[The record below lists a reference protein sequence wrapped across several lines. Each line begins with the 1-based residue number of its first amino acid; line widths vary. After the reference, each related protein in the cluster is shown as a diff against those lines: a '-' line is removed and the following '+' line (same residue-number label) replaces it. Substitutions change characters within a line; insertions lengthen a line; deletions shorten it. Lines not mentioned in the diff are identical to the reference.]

1 MMVPRR
7 GRVTPVAENRGIAMK
22 QLSRRF
28 WMCAVAAAGLWLAP
42 SVRAADDPSLAP
54 LRSAAAAYH
63 EGQEARA
70 WELYLTQSKAFRQQW
85 VNLDSDF
92 VIWVAD
98 QHRKQKQFKDAVE
111 ISDSALGSRKM
122 TPAATAQLILVKGDT
137 LRDQQN
143 FAAAK
148 LEYESIDRNTEL
160 RKTPAG
166 QTARFRIVDVL
177 RQTRDYDAADAIIE
191 RLKDI
196 ADPVAQAEAYF
207 MSAKIAFDREDYPGA
222 RENLIEVKKRVP
234 DHVETV
240 FLEAEL
246 NLREDRL
253 QDPELEI
260 GDRVLTTYVVPG
272 RPVTMKMQDRNLA
285 VVRGGGGIPV
295 EIMTR
300 KGKDREIMN
309 LLPSPRDPTLFR
321 GTLNTKLGDAVTNDM
336 RLEVM
341 GDDVVIYQI
350 LETFQKENSLKYES
364 KTMAILSDGDLTATA
379 GEFQTTEDRDEALM
393 KQRMSIILERDGKSM
408 AAVERIRDPWLVR
421 PGNPVR
427 IQVIDYDRDISSLAD
442 SVSVKVDASSGDVV
456 ASVPLKETEPH
467 SGIFRGILKTSKAA
481 PRATASDTAGNSDP
495 NGAITA
501 DGAGWRSNPK
511 VESNKWFEVDLMT
524 IHPLAGCELDCNG
537 AGTVKDVSLYGQVS
551 MTPELIASTRPTK
564 EQVYGYVDL
573 ARHFGP
579 LKATAAYLYAE
590 VESEADQEAVIK
602 IGSCDGVVAWLNGK
616 EIHAKPNGRNW
627 KPEEDTVKATLKAG
641 RNGIVLKVLQINGP
655 WGASMT
661 VLKPDGTPLASM
673 PVVSPAAPGVVTQ
686 WHLFNRPT
694 PEDGI
699 QFGETVSVAKPVRIK
714 DKAFRWV
721 AKDVTPP
728 ASLTISNGMVKAVFH
743 RPAAFRRL
751 RWSFDAIE
759 GKDVA
764 IRKATV
770 QNTFGAT
777 ILPSPLNASQSAAND
792 VLELGP
798 GDKVDITY
806 TDEHRIR
813 RDDNRLHASLKS
825 GFFNAQVML
834 AYETIEMD
842 EEGKREIVYDP
853 AFRFRAGTTESVVCH
868 ITDYDAD
875 VSDEMDKVKVFVQTA
890 GGEKIDMEALETEA
904 HSGEFLAILRL
915 GAATAKDTVKVVK
928 GDSITLAYQ
937 DEENSDG
944 RLSRSAI
951 ITDAP
956 ADAPD
961 LLLYQTVVLNNDEG
975 LMDKKQPSVL
985 LRPMP
990 GEGLTADKPV
1000 ITSMDTSVTFR
1011 AIYPGAAL
1019 SQKSVLTARLLTERE
1034 AVEAKTS
1041 GAQPAYTD
1049 LAMNLVDPTNGE
1061 FTVAVD
1067 VRVGD
1072 PSAYADTDRS
1082 QEALGKRTQAQ
1093 AVFYIKSGD
1102 LVRILIPTADGAGG
1116 TNGWYRLAS
1125 DATIK
1130 FTDRRYLD
1138 KESQIFAGDF
1148 TYVKLTDRD
1157 MDVSDGLD
1165 TASVSVNTKAGTV
1178 PVSLTEVLPHS
1189 GVFSGRLKTDFAGAA
1204 PAEGVLPVQ
1213 YGETIAAEYSDAL
1226 CVGGTMPRKVGATV
1240 QVYMGDDAQLA
1251 TFTKRFSDEDIAV
1264 KTRLLMAEALFELAK
1279 EHRDSGQKDLA
1290 SAEIAEG
1297 KQVLEE
1303 AIADYPDTVHAPHA
1317 EFLLGNLAQEL
1328 EKYEEALERYNKVLS
1343 NWPDSEFSAK
1353 AQLRKGICLEKT
1365 GDMDNALDAYVE
1377 LTYSYPRST
1386 LVSDAIIR
1394 LAQHFYKTKE
1404 YEVAGKIFG
1413 NFQHR
1418 NPDHELAA
1426 KALFL
1431 SAQSY
1436 MKGAEERKAVLEG
1449 RYDVKAQGWLQ
1460 DSITKFEKLI
1470 ATYDDKDL
1478 RAESM
1483 YWLGDCYVKNT
1494 DMKNAYITLKRLTWD
1509 YPETKWAK
1517 FARGQLVQNEQT
1529 FKKFAT
1535 EQ

>member
-1 MMVPRR
+1 
-7 GRVTPVAENRGIAMK
+7 MK
-22 QLSRRF
+22 QISLRF
-28 WMCAVAAAGLWLAP
+28 WMCALAVASFSIGP
-42 SVRAADDPSLAP
+42 VVQAADDPSLVT
-54 LRSAAAAYH
+54 LRAAAAAFH
-63 EGQEARA
+63 AGQEARA
-70 WELYLTQSKAFRQQW
+70 WELYSPLTKAFRQQW

-111 ISDSALGSRKM
+111 IADTALSSRKM
-122 TPAATAQLILVKGDT
+122 TAPGTAQLMLVKGDT

-148 LEYESIDRNTEL
+148 LEYESIDRNADL
-160 RKTPAG
+160 RKTPFG

-177 RQTRDYDAADAIIE
+177 RQTHDFEGADAIIE

-207 MSAKIAFDREDYPGA
+207 MAAKIAFDREDYPGA

-234 DHVETV
+234 DHVESV
-240 FLEAEL
+240 FLEADL

-260 GDRVLTTYVVPG
+260 GDRVLTTYVIPG

-285 VVRGGGGIPV
+285 VVRGGGGIPI

-300 KGKDREIMN
+300 KGKDRELMN

-341 GDDVVIYQI
+341 GDDVVVYQI
-350 LETFQKENSLKYES
+350 LDSFQRENSLKYES
-364 KTMAILSDGDLTATA
+364 KVMAILSDGDLTATA
-379 GEFQTTEDRDEALM
+379 GDFQTSEARDEVLM
-393 KQRMSIILERDGKSM
+393 KQRLSIILERDGKSM

-427 IQVIDYDRDISSLAD
+427 IQVIDYDRDVSAMPD
-442 SVSVKVDASSGDVV
+442 TVSVKVEASSGDAV
-456 ASVPLKETEPH
+456 ASVPLKETEAH
-467 SGIFRGILKTSKAA
+467 SGIFRGVLKTSKAP
-481 PRATASDTAGNSDP
+481 PRATASDSAANSDP
-495 NGAITA
+495 NGAIVA
-501 DGAGWRSNPK
+501 NGAGWRSNSK
-511 VESNKWFEVDLMT
+511 IDSNKWFEVDLMT
-524 IHPLAGCELDCNG
+524 IHPLAGCELTCGG
-537 AGTVKDVSLYGQVS
+537 AGAVKEVSLYGQVGA
-551 MTPELIASTRPTK
+551 TPELIAGTKPTR
-564 EQVYGYVDL
+564 EQIYGYVDL
-573 ARHFGP
+573 VRQFGA
-579 LKATAAYLYAE
+579 LRSTAAYLYAE
-590 VESEADQEAVIK
+590 VESETNQEVTLK
-602 IGSCDGVVAWLNGK
+602 IGSCDGVVAWVNGK
-616 EIHAKPNGRNW
+616 EVNAKRAGRSW
-627 KPEEDTVKATLKAG
+627 KPEEDVVKATLKTG
-641 RNGIVLKVLQINGP
+641 RNGIVLKVLQIYGP

-661 VLKPDGTPLASM
+661 VLRADGTPLPSM
-673 PVVSPAAPGVVTQ
+673 PVTAPAAPGVVTQ
-686 WHLFNRPT
+686 WYVFNRPT
-694 PEDGI
+694 PEEGI
-699 QFGETVSVAKPVRIK
+699 QFGETVSVTRPVRIK
-714 DKAFRWV
+714 EKAYHWV
-721 AKDVTPP
+721 ARDVAPP
-728 ASLTISNGMVKAVFH
+728 ASLTISNGVVKAVFH
-743 RPAAFRRL
+743 KPAAFRRL
-751 RWSFDAIE
+751 RWTFDAVE
-759 GKDVA
+759 GRDV
-764 IRKATV
+764 TV
-770 QNTFGAT
+770 KSAMVRNTFGAV
-777 ILPSPLNASQSAAND
+777 IVPSALDFSQAAAND
-792 VLELGP
+792 ILELGP
-798 GDKVDITY
+798 GDKIDVSYI
-806 TDEHRIR
+806 DEHRLR
-813 RDDNRLHASLKS
+813 RDDNRLRASLKS

-842 EEGKREIVYDP
+842 ERGDRKIVYDP
-853 AFRFRAGTTESVVCH
+853 AFRFRAGVTESAVCH

-875 VSDEMDKVKVFVQTA
+875 VSDEADKVKIFAETSS
-890 GGEKIDMEALETEA
+890 GEKIEMEALETEA

-915 GAATAKDTVKVVK
+915 GAATGKDSVKIAK
-928 GDSITLAYQ
+928 GDSVTLSYS

-944 RLSRSAI
+944 RIARSAS

-956 ADAPD
+956 LDPPE
-961 LLLYQTVVLNNDEG
+961 LVLYQTTVLNDEEG
-975 LMDKKQPSVL
+975 LMDKKAARNLS
-985 LRPMP
+985 RPMP
-990 GEGLTADKPV
+990 GEGLSVEKPL
-1000 ITSMDTSVTFR
+1000 ITSMDTAVVFR
-1011 AIYPGAAL
+1011 IVYPGAAL
-1019 SQKSVLTARLLTERE
+1019 SQKSTYNARLITERE
-1034 AVEAKTS
+1034 AAEAKTA
-1041 GAQPAYTD
+1041 GKEPAYTD
-1049 LAMNLVDPTNGE
+1049 LPMSLVDATNGE
-1061 FTVAVD
+1061 FSLSVD

-1072 PSAYADTDRS
+1072 ASTYADTDRS
-1082 QEALGKRTQAQ
+1082 QEALGKIVKDQH
-1093 AVFYIKSGD
+1093 FYIKSGD
-1102 LVRILIPTADGAGG
+1102 LVRILIPKVDGTEG

-1125 DATIK
+1125 DATLK

-1138 KESQIFAGDF
+1138 KASQLFAGDF
-1148 TYVKLTDRD
+1148 TYLKLADKD

-1165 TASVSVNTKAGTV
+1165 TVAVNLNTKAGTV
-1178 PVSLTEVLPHS
+1178 PVTLTEVLPHA
-1189 GVFSGRLKTDFAGAA
+1189 GVFSGRIKTDFTGAA

-1213 YGETIAAEYSDAL
+1213 YGETLAAEYSDAL
-1226 CVGGTMPRKVGATV
+1226 CVGGAMPRKVAAAI
-1240 QVYMGDDAQLA
+1240 QIYKGDDAQLA

-1264 KTRLLMAEALFELAK
+1264 KTRLLMAESLFELAK
-1279 EHRDSGQKDLA
+1279 EHRDAGQKDLA
-1290 SAEIAEG
+1290 SGEIAEG

-1413 NFQHR
+1413 NFQQR

-1449 RYDVKAQGWLQ
+1449 RYDTKATGWLQ
-1460 DSITKFEKLI
+1460 DSIAKFEKLI

-1478 RAESM
+1478 RSESM
-1483 YWLGDCYVKNT
+1483 YWLGDCYVKNQ

-1509 YPETKWAK
+1509 YPESKWAK
-1517 FARGQLVQNEQT
+1517 FARGQLVQNEQA
-1529 FKKFAT
+1529 FKKFSS

>member
-1 MMVPRR
+1 M
-7 GRVTPVAENRGIAMK
+7 
-22 QLSRRF
+22 LS
-28 WMCAVAAAGLWLAP
+28 ALAAAGLMTAP
-42 SVRAADDPSLAP
+42 AVRAADDPSLAP
-54 LRSAAAAYH
+54 LRAAAAAYH
-63 EGQEARA
+63 AGQEAKA
-70 WELYLTQSKAFRQQW
+70 WELYSPQAKGFRQQW
-85 VNLDSDF
+85 LNLDSDF

-98 QHRKQKQFKDAVE
+98 QHRKQKQFKDATE
-111 ISDSALGSRKM
+111 ISDAALGSRKM
-122 TPAATAQLILVKGDT
+122 TPAATAQLMLVKGDV

-148 LEYESIDRNTEL
+148 LEYESIDRNSDL

-166 QTARFRIVDVL
+166 QTARFRIVDVM
-177 RQTRDYDAADAIIE
+177 RQTRDFDGADAIIE

-207 MSAKIAFDREDYPGA
+207 MAAKIAFDREDYPGA

-240 FLEAEL
+240 FLEADL

-260 GDRVLTTYVVPG
+260 GDRVLTTYVIPG

-285 VVRGGGGIPV
+285 VVRGGGGIPI

-321 GTLNTKLGDAVTNDM
+321 GTLNTHLGDAVTNNM

-341 GDDVVIYQI
+341 GDDVAVYQI
-350 LETFQKENSLKYES
+350 LQSFQKENSLQYES

-379 GEFQTTEDRDEALM
+379 GEFQSSEDRDEALM

-427 IQVIDYDRDISSLAD
+427 IQVIDYDRDISALAD
-442 SVSVKVDASSGDVV
+442 SVSVRVEASSGDTV
-456 ASVPLKETEPH
+456 ASVALKETEVH
-467 SGIFRGILKTSKAA
+467 SGIFRGVLQTSKAA
-481 PRATASDTAGNSDP
+481 PRATASDSAGNSDP

-501 DGAGWRSNPK
+501 DGAGWKSNPK

-524 IHPLAGCELDCNG
+524 IHPLAGCELDANG
-537 AGTVKDVSLYGQVS
+537 AGVVKDVSLYGQVGL
-551 MTPELIASTRPTK
+551 TPELIASTKPTR
-564 EQVYGYVDL
+564 EQIYGYVDL

-579 LKATAAYLYAE
+579 LRATAAYLYAE
-590 VESEADQEAVIK
+590 VTSETDQEVVLK
-602 IGSCDGVVAWLNGK
+602 IGSCDGVVAWVNGK
-616 EIHAKPNGRNW
+616 EVHSKLSGRNW
-627 KPEEDTVKATLKAG
+627 KPEEDVVKAPLKAG
-641 RNGIVLKVLQINGP
+641 VNGIVLKVLQINGP

-661 VLKPDGTPLASM
+661 VLRADGTPLPSM
-673 PVVSPAAPGVVTQ
+673 ALAAPAAPGVVTQ
-686 WHLFNRPT
+686 WNLFNRPT
-694 PEDGI
+694 PEEGI
-699 QFGETVSVAKPVRIK
+699 QFGATVSIAKPVRIK
-714 DKAFRWV
+714 DKAYRWIS
-721 AKDVTPP
+721 KDVTPF
-728 ASLTISNGMVKAVFH
+728 ASLTVSNGLVKAVFH

-751 RWSFDAIE
+751 RWSFDAVE
-759 GKDVA
+759 GRDVA
-764 IRKATV
+764 VKKATV
-770 QNTFGAT
+770 RNTFGAV
-777 ILPSPLNASQSAAND
+777 IVPSPLNASQSANND

-798 GDKVDITY
+798 GDKVDVSYI
-806 TDEHRIR
+806 DEHRIR
-813 RDDNRLHASLKS
+813 RDDNRLRASLKS
-825 GFFNAQVML
+825 GFFNAHVML
-834 AYETIEMD
+834 AYETIEID
-842 EEGKREIVYDP
+842 EEGERTIVYDP
-853 AFRFRAGTTESVVCH
+853 AYRFRAGVTESVVCH
-868 ITDYDAD
+868 VTDYDAD
-875 VSDEMDKVKVFVQTA
+875 VSDEMDKVKVFAETSQ
-890 GGEKIDMEALETEA
+890 GEKVEMEALETEA

-915 GAATAKDTVKVVK
+915 GAEAGKDTVKIAK
-928 GDSITLAYQ
+928 GDSVTLSYS

-944 RLSRSAI
+944 RIARSVMI
-951 ITDAP
+951 VDAP
-956 ADAPD
+956 PDAPD
-961 LLLYQTVVLNNDEG
+961 LLLYQTVVLNDDEG
-975 LMDKKQPSVL
+975 LLDKKAPKVIS
-985 LRPMP
+985 RPMP
-990 GEGLTADKPV
+990 GEGLTIEKPL
-1000 ITSMDTSVTFR
+1000 ITSMDTAVVFR
-1011 AIYPGAAL
+1011 VIYPGAAL
-1019 SQKSVLTARLLTERE
+1019 SQKSVLTARLITERE
-1034 AVEAKTS
+1034 AAEAKTS
-1041 GAQPAYTD
+1041 GAALTYTD
-1049 LAMNLVDPTNGE
+1049 IPMGLADATNGE
-1061 FTVAVD
+1061 FTASVD

-1072 PSAYADTDRS
+1072 ASAYADVDRS
-1082 QEALGKRTQAQ
+1082 QEALGKLVKEQS
-1093 AVFYIKSGD
+1093 VFYIKSGD
-1102 LVRILIPTADGAGG
+1102 LVRIDIPLVDGAAG

-1125 DATIK
+1125 DASLK

-1148 TYVKLTDRD
+1148 TYLKLADKD
-1157 MDVSDGLD
+1157 MDASDGLD
-1165 TASVSVNTKAGTV
+1165 AVTVNVITKAGSV
-1178 PVSLTEVLPHS
+1178 PVSLTEVLPHA
-1189 GVFSGRLKTDFAGAA
+1189 GVFSGRIKTDFAGAA
-1204 PAEGVLPVQ
+1204 PGEGVLPVQ
-1213 YGETIAAEYSDAL
+1213 YGETVSAEYSDAL
-1226 CVGGTMPRKVGATV
+1226 CVGGAMPRKVASSV

-1264 KTRLLMAEALFELAK
+1264 KTRLLMAESLFELAK
-1279 EHRDSGQKDLA
+1279 EHRDTGQKELA
-1290 SAEIAEG
+1290 SGEIAEG

-1343 NWPDSEFSAK
+1343 NWPDSEFSSK

-1377 LTYSYPRST
+1377 LTYSYPRSP

-1404 YEVAGKIFG
+1404 FEVAGKIFG
-1413 NFQHR
+1413 NFQQR

-1436 MKGAEERKAVLEG
+1436 MKGAEERKAILEG
-1449 RYDVKAQGWLQ
+1449 RYDAKATGWLQ
-1460 DSITKFEKLI
+1460 DSIAKFEKLI
-1470 ATYDDKDL
+1470 ATYEDKDL

-1483 YWLGDCYVKNT
+1483 YWLGDCYVKNA